1 MIRRPPRSTLSSS
14 SAASDVYK
22 RQLVWLMEA
31 FDSSIFPRQRASSR
45 SRHHPKVRPNHGSG
59 SDLDGSETHRGF
71 GVSAS
76 DELHAGPL
84 GFVNCVDSSAVL
96 RGMMEP

>member
-1 MIRRPPRSTLSSS
+1 VDLAALQRPGRGWVPV
-14 SAASDVYK
+14 AAMAILG
-22 RQLVWLMEA
+22 R
-31 FDSSIFPRQRASSR
+31 
-45 SRHHPKVRPNHGSG
+45 